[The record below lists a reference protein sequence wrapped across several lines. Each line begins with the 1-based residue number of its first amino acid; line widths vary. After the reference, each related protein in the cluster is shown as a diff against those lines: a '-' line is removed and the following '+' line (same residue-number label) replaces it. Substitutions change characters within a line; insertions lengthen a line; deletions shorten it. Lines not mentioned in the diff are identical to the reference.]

1 VIEEFKM
8 PELDKSEIKPPLIAP
23 SFMHPRTPVLDEP
36 LDIDGHYKKDSGP
49 VVVEEKQDLPVEEIQ
64 SISEPIEEGLVFP
77 EAVLEPVLQEP
88 LMPEALG
95 TDPEPSISMPE
106 DPVDDDGPDEEIEVS
121 PLEEAQR
128 QPQNESAPR
137 MTPLQRFIVALLIVL
152 VVLLFATVFLYITS
166 RVTLPPAV
174 VETLESWFDAVLS
187 ILP

>member
-1 VIEEFKM
+1 M

-88 LMPEALG
+88 LMPEAVG
-95 TDPEPSISMPE
+95 TEPGPSISTPE
-106 DPVDDDGPDEEIEVS
+106 DPVDDDRPDAVMEVF
-121 PLEEAQR
+121 PVEKE
-128 QPQNESAPR
+128 QPQSQNESAPR

-152 VVLLFATVFLYITS
+152 VLLLFATVFLYITD
-166 RVTLPPAV
+166 RVALPPAI
-174 VETLESWFDAVLS
+174 VETLEGWFNVVLS